1 MVPAA
6 LAQLLSFL
14 VLEGAEPL
22 LGLCV
27 QLFQMRRSPTGE
39 ENVVLKFISY
49 RSWPLAGPCALTVV
63 TLGLSRASA
72 FALGPLGLVV
82 RFLSPRGCGLGAL
95 GPGRLLLAP
104 FAPQPAEGLPLT

>member
-63 TLGLSRASA
+63 TLGLSRA
-72 FALGPLGLVV
+72 LLKDLKK
-82 RFLSPRGCGLGAL
+82 RWEMSPQEHYHVCSRWS
-95 GPGRLLLAP
+95 PP
-104 FAPQPAEGLPLT
+104 